1 MKKHHT
7 HATAPFAL
15 NGLLFKTDFNTIH
28 LAIVHLAHFY
38 NPADPLLTNSTTHF
52 AAPKAHQQNK
62 TASAGK
68 EQKRFRYKIRSLQ
81 EFNQLQSQL

>member
-1 MKKHHT
+1 MKKHHPY
-7 HATAPFAL
+7 ATAPFAL
-15 NGLLFKTDFNTIH
+15 NGLLFQTDFNI
-28 LAIVHLAHFY
+28 HLAHFY
-38 NPADPLLTNSTTHF
+38 NPVGPLLTNSTTHF
-52 AAPKAHQQNK
+52 AAAEAHQQTK